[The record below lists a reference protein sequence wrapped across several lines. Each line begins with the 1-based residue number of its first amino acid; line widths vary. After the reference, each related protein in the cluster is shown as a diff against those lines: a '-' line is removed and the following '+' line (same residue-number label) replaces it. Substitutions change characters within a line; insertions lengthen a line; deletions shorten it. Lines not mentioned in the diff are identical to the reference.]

1 MTEKTKNKVI
11 VIMIS
16 FMMLLFSIMHW
27 LEPDIEF
34 SVSERRKLAQFP
46 ELSGERITSGKFMG
60 EFESYVVDQ
69 FPFRDGFRGMKT
81 LMSQKIFGQKD
92 QHGIYISGDHICKM
106 EYPLNPES
114 LDRVSQR
121 FRYIY
126 NKYME
131 ETDVKLYF
139 SIIPDK
145 NYFLAESGGYLRMDY
160 EELFAEMQKNTG
172 YMTYIPIA
180 DLLEADDFYKTDIH
194 WRQEKIVDIAE
205 RIGAEMGITLHEN
218 HEICEIKQ
226 PFYGNLSGQYA
237 LPTEGEKL
245 CYLTNETLKNCEVFD
260 YENQRRIQVYDME
273 KAEGRDPYEMFLSGS
288 LALVTITNPGASSD
302 KELVLFR
309 DSFGSSIAP
318 LFAGAYKK
326 ITLIDIRYIHPD
338 LLEQYIQFKDQDV
351 LFLYSTLSLNH
362 GEIFK

>member
-1 MTEKTKNKVI
+1 
-11 VIMIS
+11 
-16 FMMLLFSIMHW
+16 
-27 LEPDIEF
+27 
-34 SVSERRKLAQFP
+34 
-46 ELSGERITSGKFMG
+46 
-60 EFESYVVDQ
+60 
-69 FPFRDGFRGMKT
+69 
-81 LMSQKIFGQKD
+81 
-92 QHGIYISGDHICKM
+92 
-106 EYPLNPES
+106 
-114 LDRVSQR
+114 
-121 FRYIY
+121 
-126 NKYME
+126 
-131 ETDVKLYF
+131 
-139 SIIPDK
+139 
-145 NYFLAESGGYLRMDY
+145 MDY

-194 WRQEKIVDIAE
+194 WRQEKIVDTAK
-205 RIGAEMGITLHEN
+205 RIGTEMGITLDEN
-218 HEICEIKQ
+218 YEVCEIEQ
-226 PFYGNLSGQYA
+226 SFYGSLSGQYA

-245 CYLTNETLKNCEVFD
+245 YYLMNETLKTCDVFD
-260 YENQRRIQVYDME
+260 YENQRRIQVYDM
-273 KAEGRDPYEMFLSGS
+273 KKTEGRDPYEMFLSGS

>member
-1 MTEKTKNKVI
+1 MTEKRKNKVI

-16 FMMLLFSIMHW
+16 FMILLFSIMHW
-27 LEPDIEF
+27 LGPDKEF

-46 ELSGERITSGKFMG
+46 ELSGETIISGKFMG
-60 EFESYVVDQ
+60 EFESYAVDQ
-69 FPFRDGFRGMKT
+69 FPLRDGFRGMKT

-92 QHGIYISGDHICKM
+92 QHGIYKSGDHICKM
-106 EYPLNPES
+106 EYPLNPDS
-114 LDRVSQR
+114 LDRVSDR

-131 ETDVKLYF
+131 GTDVKLYF

-160 EELFAEMQKNTG
+160 EKLFNQMQKNTE
-172 YMTYIPIA
+172 YMTYIPLA
-180 DLLEADDFYKTDIH
+180 DLLDADDFYKTDIH
-194 WRQEKIVDIAE
+194 WRQEKIVDTAE

-260 YENQRRIQVYDME
+260 YENQRRIKVYDME

-288 LALVTITNPGASSD
+288 LALVTVANPKAVSD
-302 KELVLFR
+302 KELILFR

-326 ITLIDIRYIHPD
+326 ITLIDIRYVHPD
-338 LLEQYIQFKDQDV
+338 LLEKYVQFNSQDV